1 MMLIGAG
8 FVVAGVLLHLAM
20 WMSKGP
26 ARTVSHRESASM
38 RDHIERR
45 DTMERSDTLAP
56 RNF

>member
-20 WMSKGP
+20 WLSKGP
-26 ARTVSHRESASM
+26 ASTVSHRESPGL

-45 DTMERSDTLAP
+45 DTIERSDTLAP